1 MARQLTKFGPAI
13 LKLLAPLLTKE
24 FGKII
29 HNYDESFRRL
39 KGIRGDIEG
48 HTSLCSSVF
57 RTVLTRGVD
66 KFDIFLTSAEFLRI
80 IIVETL
86 DSVPELLEFSIT
98 PALDNKSALLA
109 SKIHHLTKL
118 QVFKYFY
125 YCTDEIILQLRLNC
139 PHLRVVDISESR
151 EVTNASVQHLIQLRE
166 LKYLDVGRT
175 QIDDDHYG
183 LILSRLPSITNIVL
197 PSNRDLISR
206 HITVGRLHT
215 VTRISIYVHHI
226 NGLAQKCPNVTN
238 ITLTNGTSIMS
249 ESGFAAFSALRV
261 LKFEVVYY
269 DISNMNAVLRAIGH
283 RLTHLEIARGVGLNL
298 QDITTL
304 CPSLVNLTMEICM
317 YLELDVTLFD
327 RNLPHFRN
335 LINLN
340 IDGAFAQVDFSFIRY
355 YVNLKTLVLKKIDV
369 FTVEFVRE
377 VIALG
382 TLKKLELLE
391 LTRVTSGNSVMEV
404 IRMMIEH
411 CPFLKRI
418 KGLQREP
425 CLKPEFIRQLEDEIK
440 SRNFD
445 LEIED

>member
-1 MARQLTKFGPAI
+1 MAKQLTTFGPAI
-13 LKLLAPLLTKE
+13 LELLAPRLTKE

-29 HNYDESFRRL
+29 HNYGESFRRL
-39 KGIRGDIEG
+39 KGIKRDTEE

-57 RTVLTRGVD
+57 RTVLTPGVK
-66 KFDIFLTSAEFLRI
+66 KFDIFFTSAEFLRI

-98 PALDNKSALLA
+98 PVLDNQSAVLA
-109 SKIHHLTKL
+109 SKIHHLKNL
-118 QVFKYFY
+118 RVFKYLN
-125 YCTDEIILQLRLNC
+125 YCTDEIILQLRQNC

-151 EVTNASVQHLIQLRE
+151 EVTNASVQHLMQLSE
-166 LKYLDVGRT
+166 LKYLDVGGTR
-175 QIDDDHYG
+175 IDDDHYG
-183 LILSRLPSITNIVL
+183 LILSQLPNIINIVL

-215 VTRISIYVHHI
+215 VTRISIYVRHI

-238 ITLTNGTSIMS
+238 ITLTNVTSIMS

-261 LKFEVVYY
+261 LKFDVVNY

-283 RLTHLEIARGVGLNL
+283 RLTHLEIDKGVGLNL

-317 YLELDVTLFD
+317 YLRLDVTLIES
-327 RNLPHFRN
+327 NLPHFRN

-340 IDGAFAQVDFSFIRY
+340 VDSAFFRVDFSFIRY
-355 YVNLKTLVLKKIDV
+355 YVNLKTLVLKGFDV
-369 FTVEFVRE
+369 ITVEFVRE
-377 VIALG
+377 VMALG

-391 LTRVTSGNSVMEV
+391 LTNVTSGNSVMEA
-404 IRMMIEH
+404 IRMLIEH

-418 KGLQREP
+418 KGLRGWSY
-425 CLKPEFIRQLEDEIK
+425 LNPELIRQLEDEIK